1 MPTLTNIIRTFARK
15 INKQTADMKK
25 ILIMVLGLLPLSM
38 WAQDNSW
45 ERPEEEQEQEEV
57 KKAKV
62 NPDAKYLR
70 GAVPEVD
77 GKVVFSKT
85 IEAPGKSA
93 DQIFSIIK
101 GYMNKMLREKNQLN
115 SVMLVDDS
123 TAHHVGGRYEE
134 WLIFKKTAI
143 MLDQTRFMYVLD
155 AQCQDGKAEVTL
167 SHIRYLYEEQRDPQR
182 LRAEDW
188 ITDAEA
194 VNKKNTKLYPITGKF
209 RRKTIDRKDFLF
221 NKLES
226 LLK

>member
-1 MPTLTNIIRTFARK
+1 MPALTIFIRTFARK
-15 INKQTADMKK
+15 IKNRQLIMKQ
-25 ILIMVLGLLPLSM
+25 IFIMVLGLLPLSM

-57 KKAKV
+57 KKEKV
-62 NPDAKYLR
+62 NPNAKYLR

-77 GKVVFSKT
+77 GKVVFSTT
-85 IEAPGKSA
+85 IEVPGKSA
-93 DQIFSIIK
+93 DQIFNIIK
-101 GYMNKMLREKNQLN
+101 GYMKKMLREKNQLN
-115 SVMLVDDS
+115 SVLLVDDS
-123 TAHHVGGRYEE
+123 TSHHVGGRYEE

-143 MLDQTRFMYVLD
+143 TLDQTRFMYVLD

-167 SHIRYLYEEQRDPQR
+167 SHIRYLYEENRDPQR
-182 LRAEDW
+182 LKAEGW
-188 ITDAEA
+188 ITDADA